1 MPFAPGPK
9 TLQMEI
15 HKIDSFDQLQKRLK
29 DGGRMFLLLYKEGAV
44 QSDCALRS
52 LESADVTGDMAKILR
67 ANVGEVKD
75 IHPVYGISTVP
86 SLLEF
91 AGGEFR
97 NVIKG
102 CHSPEYYSSYINN
115 ALFSA
120 PAGEGE
126 APQKQV
132 RVYTTPSCTWCTTL
146 KTHLR
151 KHGIRYTEIDVASDP
166 QAAEEMTRRSGQ
178 RGVPQTDIE
187 GEMIVGFDKARINRL
202 LGING

>member
-1 MPFAPGPK
+1 
-9 TLQMEI
+9 MEI
-15 HKIDSFDQLQKRLK
+15 QKIQSFPELQGHLK
-29 DGGRMFLLLYKEGAV
+29 SSSRIFLLLYKQGAI
-44 QSDCALRS
+44 QSDCALRN
-52 LESADVTGDMAKILR
+52 LGTAVATIDKAVVMK
-67 ANVGEVKD
+67 ANVSDVKD
-75 IHPVYGISTVP
+75 IHTVYGITTVP

-97 NVIKG
+97 NVVKG
-102 CHSPEYYSSYINN
+102 CHSPEYYAAYFNN

-120 PAGEGE
+120 PAAES
-126 APQKQV
+126 ATPQKQV

-166 QAAEEMTRRSGQ
+166 SAAEEMTRRSGQ

>member
-1 MPFAPGPK
+1 
-9 TLQMEI
+9 MEI
-15 HKIDSFDQLQKRLK
+15 QKIESFDQLQGRLK
-29 DGGRMFLLLYKEGAV
+29 GNSRMFLLLYKEGAV
-44 QSDCALRS
+44 QSDCALRN
-52 LESADVTGDMAKILR
+52 LEAADVAGEEPLTLK

-75 IHPVYGISTVP
+75 IHSVYGISTVP

-97 NVIKG
+97 NVVKG
-102 CHSPEYYSSYINN
+102 CHSPEYYAAYFIN

-120 PAGEGE
+120 PAAES
-126 APQKQV
+126 ATPQKQV

-166 QAAEEMTRRSGQ
+166 SAAEEMTRRSGQ